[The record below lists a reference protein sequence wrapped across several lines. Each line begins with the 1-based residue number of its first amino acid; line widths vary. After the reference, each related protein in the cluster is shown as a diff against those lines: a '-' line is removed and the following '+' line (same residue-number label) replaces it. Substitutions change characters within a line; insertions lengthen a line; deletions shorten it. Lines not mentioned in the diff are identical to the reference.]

1 MDPENIERQMKIKLS
16 SKQFAEETIRN
27 LEKYVDVVDKINP
40 LYTEVTKLIISIDK
54 YYTQER
60 SDLWRAKL
68 LVKEWRMNQRD
79 INERIRAIEKKST
92 VFEIEQVDINMSL
105 RKVIKNFP
113 SFKDKLE
120 HTKKTN
126 EFCKLFMDIYTD
138 LDNIC
143 VAYGQLLRK
152 ANR

>member
-1 MDPENIERQMKIKLS
+1 
-16 SKQFAEETIRN
+16 
-27 LEKYVDVVDKINP
+27 
-40 LYTEVTKLIISIDK
+40 
-54 YYTQER
+54 
-60 SDLWRAKL
+60 
-68 LVKEWRMNQRD
+68 MNQRD